1 MVEPQSYRVC
11 KEGFDFGS
19 RRILHRVETTATAT
33 KAGLR
38 VGRIPMV
45 GSRNVDQHLVERQ

>member
-11 KEGFDFGS
+11 KQGFDFGS